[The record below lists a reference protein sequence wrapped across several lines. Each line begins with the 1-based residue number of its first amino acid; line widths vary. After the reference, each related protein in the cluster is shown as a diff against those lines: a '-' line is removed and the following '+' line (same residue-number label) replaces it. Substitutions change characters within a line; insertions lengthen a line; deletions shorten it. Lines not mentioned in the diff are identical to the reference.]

1 MKEIVIK
8 ANDAGQRLDKFL
20 TKSFDSLPQSLLYKA
35 IRTKHVK
42 LNGKRTEIAA
52 RLCEGDVL
60 TIYLNDDVL
69 TPSKPKYEF
78 LSAPTALDI
87 VYEDENVLLVNKPEG
102 LVVHPDDKEYRDTLI
117 FRIQHYLYEKKEY
130 RPDEEN
136 SFKPALVNRIDRNT
150 GGIVIAAKTAVA
162 LRILN
167 AKLKA
172 REIDK
177 YYLCLVHGVP
187 KKKED
192 TLEARLVKDEVNNQV
207 KVLPGKSEAGQ
218 LIRTQ
223 YRVLATNG
231 QESLLQVRLL
241 TGRTHQIRAHL
252 ASIGHPLVGD
262 GKYGVNKA
270 DRKRGFVHQALWSYK
285 LTFAFQT
292 DAEELAYL
300 NGCTYQVSDVW
311 FVKERFPG
319 IDINRIN

>member
-8 ANDAGQRLDKFL
+8 PNDAGQRLDKFL
-20 TKSFDSLPQSLLYKA
+20 TKAFDSLPQSLLYKA

-42 LNGKRTEIAA
+42 RNGKRTEISA
-52 RLCEGDVL
+52 RLCEGDVIS
-60 TIYLNDDVL
+60 IYLNDDVL

-78 LSAPTALDI
+78 LSAPAVLDI

-117 FRIQHYLYEKKEY
+117 FRIQHYLYDKKAY
-130 RPDEEN
+130 RPDDEQ

-150 GGIVIAAKTAVA
+150 GGIVIAAKTAAA

-192 TLEARLVKDEVNNQV
+192 TLEAHLVKDEVKNQV
-207 KVLPGKSEAGQ
+207 KVTADGQ

-223 YRVLATNG
+223 YRVLAQNG
-231 QESLLQVRLL
+231 QEALLEVRLL

-262 GKYGVNKA
+262 GKYGINKA
-270 DRKRGFVHQALWSYK
+270 DRKRGFVHQALWSYR
-285 LTFAFQT
+285 LTFAFQS
-292 DAEELAYL
+292 DAEELNYL
-300 NGCTYQVSDVW
+300 NGRTYRVNNVW
-311 FVKERFPG
+311 FVNERFPNVDVAE
-319 IDINRIN
+319 IQ

>member
-20 TKSFDSLPQSLLYKA
+20 TKTFDSLPQSLLYKA

-52 RLCEGDVL
+52 RLREGDVL
-60 TIYLNDDVL
+60 TLYLNDDVL

-87 VYEDENVLLVNKPEG
+87 VYEDENVMLVNKPEG

-117 FRIQHYLYEKKEY
+117 FRIQHYLYDKNEY
-130 RPDEEN
+130 RPADEQ

-150 GGIVIAAKTAVA
+150 GGIVIAAKTAA
-162 LRILN
+162 SLRILN

-177 YYLCLVHGVP
+177 FYLCLVHGVP

-192 TLEARLVKDEVNNQV
+192 VLEARLVKDEAKNQV
-207 KVLPGKSEAGQ
+207 KVLPGKGEIGQ

-223 YRVLATNG
+223 YRVIAQNG

-270 DRKRGFVHQALWSYK
+270 DKKRGFVHQALWSYR
-285 LTFAFQT
+285 LTFDFRT
-292 DAEELAYL
+292 DAQDLNYL
-300 NGCTYQVSDVW
+300 NGRTYQVNDIW
-311 FVKERFPG
+311 FMKERFPDVDVG
-319 IDINRIN
+319 KIQ